1 MNQELRIKL
10 RALREDI
17 NNARQAKDWLLL
29 EFALND
35 LDTILSE
42 PKYKEIVEID
52 KPSKYNSNKPKTNF

>member
-29 EFALND
+29 GFALND

-42 PKYKEIVEID
+42 SNYKQVVEID
-52 KPSKYNSNKPKTNF
+52 KSSKYNSNEPKTNF